1 MCRQPHGIACTVLC
15 LSMCRQPKGHYL
27 FMCRQPHDIE
37 YTVLCPCADSLRH
50 TISVYVQTAS
60 WHWVYCTVSVRVQTA
75 QGALCLL
82 MCRQSQSFGHWVNCT
97 KCTASVDVQTALHT
111 YILYQMCWCAVSE
124 LVVYCTKCI
133 VLMSWQPHR
142 FGYTVLCLCADSLIY
157 CIKCTVCWC
166 ADSFGYIYIYIF
178 IHTHTHCTKCTVSVD
193 LQSSHEQ
200 ERVQALHQ
208 HKVERRKIRR
218 SAGEISKTFKDKPK
232 FWMGQRVNTK

>member
-166 ADSFGYIYIYIF
+166 ADSFGYIYIYIYT
-178 IHTHTHCTKCTVSVD
+178 HTHTLYKMHCVCWFA
-193 LQSSHEQ
+193 EFPW
-200 ERVQALHQ
+200 
-208 HKVERRKIRR
+208 
-218 SAGEISKTFKDKPK
+218 AGEGTGPAPAQGGEEKDPTFSRRDLK
-232 FWMGQRVNTK
+232 NL